1 MGKSST
7 RGEGTRPRSR
17 GASQLGQDGAL
28 HGQGAPRPGPD
39 GPTGGGP
46 TGGGGS
52 HRQRTSRRRAR
63 RGKRRILR
71 WVAGAAALLIIG
83 TAGAG
88 YLYYRH
94 LNANLQKSALNL
106 GDHEAPKAKA
116 NAAGQTPLNILMI
129 GSDARDSKEN
139 QKLGGAK
146 NTFGAAPLADVQML
160 VHVSADRSNM
170 SVVSLPRD
178 TVLKIPKCTAEDGK
192 TYPATGWTLANESL
206 GRGGP
211 GCTVATWESLTGI
224 HIDHFMKID
233 FAGVVS
239 MADAVGGVPV
249 CVDANVYSHT
259 HDGHGSG
266 LKLKKGTTSVK
277 GQQALQWLRTR
288 YGFWPDTDV
297 VRTKAQHEYMNS
309 MVRQLREGTK
319 LTDPGKLMDLA
330 NTATHALKV
339 DTGIETVKNLYDLA
353 GEFQKVPTSRITMTT
368 MPNVNSVRPGFE
380 EKVDP
385 KAGDADQ
392 LFAMI
397 RDDTP
402 LDGKGAKKKPAE
414 KVSDDPAAPKGEIG
428 ITVRNGT
435 GGDGGLPSKGRAG
448 SVAALLTGQGFARAV
463 ADQSLDPQKKT
474 EVLFPSADLEGD
486 AQSVAKAM
494 GVPLK
499 SVTKSTQVTGVTV
512 IVGSDWRTGEVY
524 PKSAGDD
531 GKTPD
536 SANALH
542 GDDKSACM
550 HVDPAYTWTS

>member
-1 MGKSST
+1 MGQSST
-7 RGEGTRPRSR
+7 RGEGTRPRVP
-17 GASQLGQDGAL
+17 GARQHGWDDSLYEEGAARP
-28 HGQGAPRPGPD
+28 APAGPS
-39 GPTGGGP
+39 
-46 TGGGGS
+46 GGGGN
-52 HRQRTSRRRAR
+52 HRQQTPRRRAR

-71 WVAGAAALLIIG
+71 WVAGSVALLIIG

-94 LNANLQKSALNL
+94 LNGNLQKSALNL
-106 GDHEAPKAKA
+106 GDHRAPKPTA
-116 NAAGQTPLNILMI
+116 NAAGQTPLNILLI

-146 NTFGAAPLADVQML
+146 DTFGSPPLADVQML
-160 VHVSADRSNM
+160 LHVSADRSNM

-178 TVLKIPKCTAEDGK
+178 TVLKIPKCTDEKGK

-206 GRGGP
+206 GRGGA

-224 HIDHFMKID
+224 HIDHFMRID
-233 FAGVVS
+233 FSGVVS
-239 MADAVGGVPV
+239 MADAIGGVPV

-259 HDGHGSG
+259 RDGHGSG

-309 MVRQLREGTK
+309 MVRQLRKGTK

-330 NTATHALKV
+330 EAATNALKV
-339 DTGIETVKNLYDLA
+339 DSGIRDIKKLYDLA
-353 GEFQKVPTSRITMTT
+353 GELQKVPTSRITMTT
-368 MPNVNSVRPGFE
+368 MPNVNSVRPGFG

-385 KAGDADQ
+385 KPGDADK
-392 LFAMI
+392 LFAMV
-397 RDDTP
+397 RNDTP

-414 KVSDDPAAPKGEIG
+414 KVSDDPAAPKADIG
-428 ITVRNGT
+428 VTVRNGT

-448 SVAALLTGQGFARAV
+448 EVAALLTGQGFAHAM
-463 ADQSLDPQKKT
+463 ADQTLDPQKTT

-486 AQSVAKAM
+486 AQAVAKAL

-499 SVTKSTQVTGVTV
+499 AAKKSTRVTGVTV
-512 IVGSDWRTGEVY
+512 VVGSDWRTGTLY
-524 PKSAGDD
+524 PKSTADD

-542 GDDKSACM
+542 GDDESACM
-550 HVDPAYTWTS
+550 NVDKAYTWT

>member
-1 MGKSST
+1 MGQRST
-7 RGEGTRPRSR
+7 RGEGTRPRDSR
-17 GASQLGQDGAL
+17 AGQLGWDDSLYEAGATVPAPA
-28 HGQGAPRPGPD
+28 GAP
-39 GPTGGGP
+39 
-46 TGGGGS
+46 GGGGNR
-52 HRQRTSRRRAR
+52 RQHTSRRRAP

-71 WVAGAAALLIIG
+71 WVAGTVALLVIG

-94 LNANLQKSALNL
+94 LNGNLQKSALNL
-106 GDHEAPKAKA
+106 GDHRAPKSKA
-116 NAAGQTPLNILMI
+116 NAAGQIPLNILLI

-146 NTFGAAPLADVQML
+146 DTFGSPPLADVQML
-160 VHVSADRSNM
+160 LHVSADRTNM

-178 TVLKIPKCTAEDGK
+178 TVLKIPKCTDENGK

-206 GRGGP
+206 GRGGA

-224 HIDHFMKID
+224 HIDHFMRID
-233 FAGVVS
+233 FSGVVS
-239 MADAVGGVPV
+239 MADAIGGVPV

-259 HDGHGSG
+259 RDGHGSG

-309 MVRQLREGTK
+309 MVRQLRKGTK

-330 NTATHALKV
+330 EAATNALKV
-339 DTGIETVKNLYDLA
+339 DSGIRDIKKLYDLA
-353 GEFQKVPTSRITMTT
+353 GELQKVPTSRITMTT
-368 MPNVNSVRPGFE
+368 MPNVNSVRPGFG

-385 KAGDADQ
+385 KPGDADK
-392 LFAMI
+392 LFAMV
-397 RDDTP
+397 RNDTP
-402 LDGKGAKKKPAE
+402 LDGKGVKKKPAE
-414 KVSDDPAAPKGEIG
+414 KVSDDPAAPKADIG
-428 ITVRNGT
+428 VTVRNGT

-448 SVAALLTGQGFARAV
+448 EVAALLTGQGFAHAM
-463 ADQSLDPQKKT
+463 ADQTLDPQKTT

-486 AQSVAKAM
+486 AQSVAKSM

-499 SVTKSTQVTGVTV
+499 SVKKSTQVSAVTV
-512 IVGSDWRTGEVY
+512 VVGSDWRTGTAY
-524 PKSAGDD
+524 PKSTADD

-550 HVDPAYTWTS
+550 NVDKAYTWTT

>member
-1 MGKSST
+1 MGQSST
-7 RGEGTRPRSR
+7 RGEGTRPRVPGPGR
-17 GASQLGQDGAL
+17 PGRDDGLSA
-28 HGQGAPRPGPD
+28 GSPGTDRPGP
-39 GPTGGGP
+39 GGP
-46 TGGGGS
+46 AGGRRS
-52 HRQRTSRRRAR
+52 HKQQTPRRRAR

-94 LNANLQKSALNL
+94 LNGNLQKSALNL
-106 GDHEAPKAKA
+106 GAHQVPKPTA
-116 NAAGQTPLNILMI
+116 NAAGQTPLNILLI

-146 NTFGAAPLADVQML
+146 STFGGLPLADVQML
-160 VHVSADRSNM
+160 LHVSADRSNM
-170 SVVSLPRD
+170 SVISLPRD
-178 TVLKIPKCTAEDGK
+178 TVLKIPKCTDENGK
-192 TYPATGWTLANESL
+192 TYAATGWTLANESL

-233 FAGVVS
+233 FSGVVS
-239 MADAVGGVPV
+239 MADAIGGVPV

-259 HDGHGSG
+259 RDGHGSG

-309 MVRQLREGTK
+309 MVRQLRKGTK

-330 NTATHALKV
+330 ESATRALKV
-339 DTGIETVKNLYDLA
+339 DNGIGTVKKLYDLA
-353 GEFQKVPTSRITMTT
+353 GELQKVPTSRITMTT

-385 KAGDADQ
+385 KAGDADK
-392 LFAMI
+392 LFAMV

-402 LDGKGAKKKPAE
+402 LDGKGAKKKKPAE
-414 KVSDDPAAPKGEIG
+414 KVSDDPAAPKGDIG

-435 GGDGGLPSKGRAG
+435 AGDGGLPSKGRAG
-448 SVAALLTGQGFARAV
+448 EIATLLTGQGFARAA
-463 ADQSLDPQKKT
+463 ADQTLDPQKNT

-486 AQSVAKAM
+486 AQAVAKAM

-499 SVTKSTQVTGVTV
+499 SVKKSTQVTGVTV
-512 IVGSDWRTGEVY
+512 VVGSDWRTGTVF
-524 PKSAGDD
+524 PKSTADD

-542 GDDKSACM
+542 GDDESACM
-550 HVDPAYTWTS
+550 NVDKAYTWTA

>member
-1 MGKSST
+1 MGQSST
-7 RGEGTRPRSR
+7 RGEGTRPRVP
-17 GASQLGQDGAL
+17 GARQPGRHDSASTAPSGA
-28 HGQGAPRPGPD
+28 GRRAPDSAP
-39 GPTGGGP
+39 GGGR
-46 TGGGGS
+46 GNR
-52 HRQRTSRRRAR
+52 RQQTSRRRAR

-71 WVAGAAALLIIG
+71 WVAGTVALLVIG

-94 LNANLQKSALNL
+94 LNGNLQKSALNL
-106 GDHEAPKAKA
+106 GSHQAPKPTA
-116 NAAGQTPLNILMI
+116 NAAGQTPLNILLI

-146 NTFGAAPLADVQML
+146 NTFGGAPLADVQML
-160 VHVSADRSNM
+160 LHVSADRTNM

-178 TVLKIPKCTAEDGK
+178 TVLKIPQCTAEDGK
-192 TYPATGWTLANESL
+192 TYQATGWTLANESL

-233 FAGVVS
+233 FSGVVS
-239 MADAVGGVPV
+239 MADAIGGVPV

-297 VRTKAQHEYMNS
+297 IRTKAQHEYMNS
-309 MVRQLREGTK
+309 MVRRLREGTK
-319 LTDPGKLMDLA
+319 LTDPGELMDLA
-330 NTATHALKV
+330 ESATRALKV
-339 DTGIETVKNLYDLA
+339 DDGIDTVKKLYDLA
-353 GEFQKVPTSRITMTT
+353 GELKKVPTSRMTMTT
-368 MPNVNSVRPGFE
+368 MPNVNSTRPGFE

-385 KAGDADQ
+385 KPGDAEK
-392 LFAMI
+392 LFAMV
-397 RDDTP
+397 RNDTP

-414 KVSDDPAAPKGEIG
+414 KVSDDPAAPKADIG
-428 ITVRNGT
+428 VTVRNGT
-435 GGDGGLPSKGRAG
+435 GGDGGQPAPGRAG
-448 SVAALLTGQGFARAV
+448 SVAALLTGQGFTRAV
-463 ADQSLDPQKKT
+463 ADQTLDPQKTT

-486 AQSVAKAM
+486 AQAVAKAL

-499 SVTKSTQVTGVTV
+499 SVKKSTDVSGVTMV
-512 IVGSDWRTGEVY
+512 VGSDWREGTTY
-524 PKSAGDD
+524 PKSTADD

>member
-1 MGKSST
+1 MGQSST
-7 RGEGTRPRSR
+7 RGEGTRPRSP
-17 GASQLGQDGAL
+17 GAGQLGWDESLYKQEGA
-28 HGQGAPRPGPD
+28 RPSPAGP
-39 GPTGGGP
+39 G
-46 TGGGGS
+46 GGGGS
-52 HRQRTSRRRAR
+52 HRQQTSRRRAR

-94 LNANLQKSALNL
+94 LNGNLQKSALNL
-106 GDHEAPKAKA
+106 GDHQAPKPTA
-116 NAAGQTPLNILMI
+116 NAAGQTPLNILLI
-129 GSDARDSKEN
+129 GSDARDTKEN

-146 NTFGAAPLADVQML
+146 STFGGTPLADVQML
-160 VHVSADRSNM
+160 LHVSADRSNM

-178 TVLKIPKCTAEDGK
+178 TVLKIPKCTDEKGK

-206 GRGGP
+206 GRGGA

-224 HIDHFMKID
+224 HIDHFMRID
-233 FAGVVS
+233 FSGVVS
-239 MADAVGGVPV
+239 MADAIGGVPV

-309 MVRQLREGTK
+309 MVRQLRKGTK

-330 NTATHALKV
+330 EAATHALKV
-339 DTGIETVKNLYDLA
+339 DNGLSGKSLYDLA
-353 GEFQKVPTSRITMTT
+353 GELKKVPTARITMTT

-385 KAGDADQ
+385 KAGDADK

-402 LDGKGAKKKPAE
+402 LDGKGSKKKPAE
-414 KVSDDPAAPKGEIG
+414 KVSKDPAAPKGDIG

-435 GGDGGLPSKGRAG
+435 AGDGGLPSKGRAG
-448 SVAALLTGQGFARAV
+448 EIATLLTGQGFSRAV
-463 ADQSLDPQKKT
+463 ADQTLDPQKNT

-486 AQSVAKAM
+486 AQAVAKAL

-499 SVTKSTQVTGVTV
+499 SAKKSTQVTGVTV
-512 IVGSDWRTGEVY
+512 VVGSDWRTGTVY
-524 PKSAGDD
+524 PKSTADD
-531 GKTPD
+531 GKTPE
-536 SANALH
+536 SANALR

-550 HVDPAYTWTS
+550 HVDPAYTW